1 MENKNIV
8 DYCLKLKTKIDS
20 LEAQL
25 DKVRKEKRVMKNRL
39 LKYEAIG
46 MFQYNN
52 KKGLNESTSI

>member
-8 DYCLKLKTKIDS
+8 DYCLKLKTKVDS

-52 KKGLNESTSI
+52 KKV